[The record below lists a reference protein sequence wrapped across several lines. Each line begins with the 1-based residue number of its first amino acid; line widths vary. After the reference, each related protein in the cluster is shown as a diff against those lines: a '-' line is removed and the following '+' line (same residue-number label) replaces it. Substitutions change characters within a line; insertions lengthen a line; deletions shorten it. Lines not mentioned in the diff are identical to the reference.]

1 MAETYRDR
9 WAPAQFGD
17 LTFLTDAHSAT
28 GGRRKAIHEY
38 PGAELPEV
46 EDLGGKAGRWQVNA
60 YFLGDQ
66 YDIEIDKLIVAL
78 NTPDPD
84 WLVHPWLGRLWVCA
98 LSWTRSERNG
108 ENGYATLA
116 IEFVPGG
123 QTPPAASADLVDIA
137 DADIAGFAAAAVA
150 DFGLAAMSS
159 GGLSAFVAAVQGK
172 LEIVRQVIGFA
183 SLPLTWSQ
191 QVLGLVGSIKTEA
204 GALMSLPGRY
214 AGALHGLTN
223 AIGFGAD
230 RAGLAAVARPRVIA
244 RVTALAATAGYAGI
258 GPVLTAG
265 EPLGGVAATDPVVR
279 ANLAAEGTLR
289 NCLFLASAM
298 QLALTDYA
306 TEADRTASV
315 SAIDAVYDVLLP
327 TLPDAVFQAA
337 VSARTAL
344 VAAVLAQDL
353 RPLQSRSIVHA
364 LPSTVLAHRMQVDEA
379 VLIARNGVRHP
390 LFVQGRVDG

>member
-9 WAPAQFGD
+9 WEPAQFRD
-17 LTFLTDAHSAT
+17 QVFLTDAHTAN
-28 GGRRKAIHEY
+28 GGRRLAVHEF
-38 PGAELPEV
+38 PGAEEPLV

-60 YFLGDQ
+60 YFLADR
-66 YDIEIDKLIVAL
+66 YDLEVAQLIETL
-78 NTPDPD
+78 NTPGAD
-84 WLVHPWLGRLWVCA
+84 WLVHPWLGRLWVRA
-98 LSWTRSERNG
+98 LSWSRSERNQ
-108 ENGYATLA
+108 ENGFATLQ

-123 QTPPAASADLVDIA
+123 EQPPEASADLVDVAGAGI
-137 DADIAGFAAAAVA
+137 DGFADAAVA
-150 DFGLAAMSS
+150 DFDLAAMSS

-172 LEIVRQVIGFA
+172 LELVRQVIGFA
-183 SLPLTWSQ
+183 SLPLTWSSQ
-191 QVLGLVGSIKTEA
+191 IQGLVGSIKTEA

-214 AGALHGLTN
+214 AGALRGLTD

-244 RVTALAATAGYAGI
+244 RVTTLAATAGYTGI

-265 EPLGGVAATDPVVR
+265 EPVSGVAATDPVVR
-279 ANLAAEGTLR
+279 ANLAADGALR
-289 NCLFLASAM
+289 SRLCLAAAM

-306 TEADRTASV
+306 TEADRAASV
-315 SAIDAVYDVLLP
+315 SAIDAVYDALLP

-337 VSARTAL
+337 VTARTAL

-364 LPSTVLAHRMQVDEA
+364 LPSTLLAHRMQVDEA
-379 VLIARNGVRHP
+379 VLIARNAVRHP